1 MCQVSLIVF
10 NDDRIRLGTD
20 FQLVVFNDD
29 RIVVFDGDLLDV
41 LVGDR
46 LADFDHDRVVAR
58 GCDKLVVKDWA
69 SASRGRP
76 RVYRR
81 TGKAGRLF
89 S

>member
-1 MCQVSLIVF
+1 MCQVSLVF
-10 NDDRIRLGTD
+10 NDDRIRLGAD
-20 FQLVVFNDD
+20 FRLVVFNDNL
-29 RIVVFDGDLLDV
+29 IVVLDGDLLDV

-46 LADFDHDRVVAR
+46 LAVFDHDRVVPR

-76 RVYRR
+76 RIDRR
-81 TGKAGRLF
+81 TGKVGCFF